1 MFKADTPITIL
12 RPGPPEDGARPCAEI
27 PAAALKCDHDL
38 RGTDDPA
45 AGAYR
50 TVFLVPPPA
59 LPQIGDSIVCAGRTY
74 LVKSVRL
81 CRDLDGKVVAAR
93 CTAE

>member
-1 MFKADTPITIL
+1 MFKADIPITIL
-12 RPGPPEDGARPCAEI
+12 RPGPPEDGVRPCTGI
-27 PAAALKCDHDL
+27 PAAALKCDRDL

-45 AGAYR
+45 AGACR

-59 LPQIGDSIVCAGRTY
+59 LPRIGDSIRCAGRSY
-74 LVKSVRL
+74 LVTSVRI
-81 CRDLDGKVVAAR
+81 CRDLDGEVVAAR